1 MEQTMGKRIAAARKA
16 KGLTQDQLAE
26 KLGVTAQA
34 VSKWEN
40 DLSCPDIS
48 TLPALADIFNV
59 TVDEL
64 LGRPSADTESRD
76 RPLVGE
82 VIHQAEE
89 DTDSDDGGYE
99 GKNSLRV
106 DIHTGRRGGL
116 GFAAFLLA
124 VGALALTSVI
134 LEKDWSLWSLI
145 WPTALIMIGLT
156 SLWNRFSFFSAGMA
170 LAGTYFLLN
179 NIGVLHYSQSN
190 RLILPLCI
198 LLIGLTILV
207 DTFRKP
213 KKRRFSVTRKDPGGK
228 HTTSEYDVSADG
240 FSASCSFGSD
250 RRNVCVP
257 LLRGGNA
264 SCSFGELTVDL
275 SGCPE
280 VAPECV
286 LDLDCSFGQ
295 LTLLLPRRMQADL
308 RVSKS
313 FGDLE
318 VSGKPNPDAV
328 PVHINADVSFGEIE
342 IQYI

>member
-40 DLSCPDIS
+40 DLSCPDAGRES
-48 TLPALADIFNV
+48 VTVVGTLPALADIFNV

-228 HTTSEYDVSADG
+228 PPANTTFPPTDSPRPAVLAPIAGMSA
-240 FSASCSFGSD
+240 FPCCVAETQAAPSASSPLTCPAA
-250 RRNVCVP
+250 RRWRRSACWIWIA
-257 LLRGGNA
+257 A
-264 SCSFGELTVDL
+264 S
-275 SGCPE
+275 
-280 VAPECV
+280 
-286 LDLDCSFGQ
+286 
-295 LTLLLPRRMQADL
+295 
-308 RVSKS
+308 VS
-313 FGDLE
+313 
-318 VSGKPNPDAV
+318 
-328 PVHINADVSFGEIE
+328 
-342 IQYI
+342 